1 MPAISRPSSRSSVSP
16 ASALA
21 GDAAVEHHD
30 DPVGERLDLVEL
42 DRDEQ
47 DRLAAVAQRDD
58 LLVDE
63 LDGADVDAAG
73 RLADQQH
80 LGVALH
86 LAGDDDLLLV
96 AAGEVGGLQVAGRR
110 ADVEALDAR
119 RGRGRG
125 SRSRSSVKAGPS
137 KRSSRW

>member
-1 MPAISRPSSRSSVSP
+1 MPPRGPLGSMPGHQQPELALVGL
-16 ASALA
+16 AGEALA

-30 DPVGERLDLVEL
+30 DPVRERLDLVEL

-63 LDGADVDAAG
+63 LDGADVDAAR

-96 AAGEVGGLQVAGRR
+96 AAGEVGGLEVAGRR
-110 ADVEALDAR
+110 ADVEPLDAR
-119 RGRGRG
+119 PRQVADRGRGRG
-125 SRSRSSVKAGPS
+125 
-137 KRSSRW
+137 